1 MDDFFHRQL
10 AARETRRPRGASAE
24 QSGGNAEP
32 RCRPPRRRAAADGW
46 CGGFGGRVVRSGAG
60 WVVAAALAVGVAVWG
75 GTRPLRYEVEGV
87 SMAPGL
93 LPGDVVVMAP
103 RPAVTGRRDP
113 RRFERWLLAP
123 PGGAAAIKRVV
134 GLPGEVISLV
144 DGDLAIDGRIVVTP
158 PRILAQ
164 TAVILPA
171 PVALDAASPVADRCR
186 RSVASRVVL
195 DDVDFAPDERRML
208 LPVHDVGLAA
218 MVRAH
223 GDPAAPPRLRARV
236 GPVVVTWRLTSSG
249 AFAAVAG
256 RLDGQFVAAC
266 WEVSADECRR
276 TGTDEPLPP
285 GIPAD
290 WQVVRPWPV
299 TAAETDDPRAAACG
313 VWIGDAA
320 TPERGDAD
328 HDSDPRAG
336 EIMSWTL
343 WRDVL
348 HRPAADG
355 RDEWRLGRDEY
366 FVLGDF
372 PSGSRDS
379 RHWGPLG
386 RGALKGV
393 ETPSSRD

>member
-1 MDDFFHRQL
+1 MRN
-10 AARETRRPRGASAE
+10 GAFV
-24 QSGGNAEP
+24 GP
-32 RCRPPRRRAAADGW
+32 
-46 CGGFGGRVVRSGAG
+46 VVHAGAG
-60 WVVAAALAVGVAVWG
+60 WVAVAALAVGAAAWG
-75 GTRPLRYEVEGV
+75 AARPLRFEVEGV

-93 LPGDVVVMAP
+93 MPGDVVVTAP
-103 RPAVTGRRDP
+103 LPAVTGRREP
-113 RRFERWLLAP
+113 RRFERWLLAL
-123 PGGAAAIKRVV
+123 PGGGDAIKRVV
-134 GLPGEVISLV
+134 GLPGEAISLV
-144 DGDLAIDGRIVVTP
+144 DGDLAIDGRVVLTP

-164 TAVILPA
+164 TAVIVPPA
-171 PVALDAASPVADRCR
+171 VATDAASAAVATDAASSDADRCR
-186 RSVASRVVL
+186 RSVAARVVL

-218 MVRAH
+218 MVRGH

-236 GPVVVTWRLTSSG
+236 GPIVVTWRLPSSG
-249 AFAAVAG
+249 AFAVVAG
-256 RLDGQFVAAC
+256 RLDGRFVAAC

-276 TGTDEPLPP
+276 TRTAEPLPP

-290 WQVVRPWPV
+290 WQVIRPWPV
-299 TAAETDDPRAAACG
+299 TSAETDDPRAAACG

-320 TPERGDAD
+320 APGWGDAD
-328 HDSDPRAG
+328 HDCDPRAG
-336 EIMSWTL
+336 EIVSWTL

-355 RDEWRLGRDEY
+355 RDAWRLRRDEF

-386 RGALKGV
+386 RGALRGAVKG
-393 ETPSSRD
+393 PR